1 MKICGEK
8 EGVCRRQ
15 LKADRIMER
24 IFLPVTY
31 MAHWTIQLLIDCDI
45 VVSARCGEGSCDNQH
60 ELNLLR
66 MKAKL
71 GPEASAM
78 HKDLARKMR
87 CSKCGNDKIRLSY
100 SPRDQGIAGSR
111 IASRYDP
118 LAVFRPAVVQ

>member
-1 MKICGEK
+1 MN
-8 EGVCRRQ
+8 
-15 LKADRIMER
+15 
-24 IFLPVTY
+24 

-78 HKDLARKMR
+78 HKDLTSRMR
-87 CSKCGNDKIRLSY
+87 CSKCGNDKIRLNY
-100 SPRDQGIAGSR
+100 SPRYQRTAASEV
-111 IASRYDP
+111 ASRYDP
-118 LAVFRPAVVQ
+118 LNVFRPTVAQ